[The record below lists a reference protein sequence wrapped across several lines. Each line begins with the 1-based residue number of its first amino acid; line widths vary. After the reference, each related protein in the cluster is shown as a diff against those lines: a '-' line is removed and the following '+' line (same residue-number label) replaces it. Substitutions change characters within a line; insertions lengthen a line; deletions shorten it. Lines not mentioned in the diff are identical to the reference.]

1 MQQPRAVGELG
12 ADAVHGAEHALVVV
26 GHEAHHGQLQQGGV
40 HVRGAVVLHERAHLG
55 VVAAG
60 PDLVRELV
68 PVLLPGLHVTGQAV
82 DAHRVHTRLHGGPH
96 HHARVRVVL
105 GLAAH
110 LPDALVLLLV
120 VGHHG
125 AQQRLL
131 QRPREVVLLHTAP
144 AQHLEHAQHVPGHV
158 RLVVAAGGVAVTDG
172 PRALVARQVHQ
183 ALANL
188 GGAVQR
194 VDVRGVV
201 DVPGHR
207 AQQPVA
213 QLRGLAVVTV
223 VQHDL
228 QGRCRVTGPREPVV
242 PVALRAHDLRQ
253 GRGGGAD
260 QPARG
265 LVHQSAHHQQAA
277 PDEVRGLVVRG
288 GEREPAQGGALVVGA
303 VPVTAHVPCRGAL
316 GGVQVLGVRAGGVQ
330 RGRLLV
336 RVRVVH
342 GRGIREGIVGLV
354 ALRPLLPQG
363 HGGRQRLVHVHR
375 LRGHPV
381 GREPREREVPGL
393 TGRHRERARVAALG
407 LVRVRLRQ
415 RIAVEDHGV
424 RTGHAHQ
431 HGLGLGVLRLVLE
444 HVEAAQPRHGRAV
457 VEAQPEVLEHL
468 HLTRE
473 ALHPADQLG
482 AGVERHEVRD
492 AHRAGVRGPHR
503 VQHERVLRVEA
514 LHRDDAGQGHVHR
527 GVVVHRAVRREQPAA
542 VVRGA
547 QQGREQRRG
556 VEARHAPPVHRPVAG
571 DQRPAAHVGQQGVV
585 LDL

>member
-1 MQQPRAVGELG
+1 M
-12 ADAVHGAEHALVVV
+12 
-26 GHEAHHGQLQQGGV
+26 
-40 HVRGAVVLHERAHLG
+40 
-55 VVAAG
+55 
-60 PDLVRELV
+60 
-68 PVLLPGLHVTGQAV
+68 LLPRLHVTGQAV
-82 DAHRVHTRLHGGPH
+82 DAHRVHTRLHGGPY

-144 AQHLEHAQHVPGHV
+144 AAASRTRAARARPRPTGSGCRRSCRHGRAASARSPAGPPG
-158 RLVVAAGGVAVTDG
+158 
-172 PRALVARQVHQ
+172 ARES
-183 ALANL
+183 

-213 QLRGLAVVTV
+213 QLGGLTVVAV

-228 QGRCRVTGPREPVV
+228 QRGRGIPGPREPVV

-253 GRGGGAD
+253 GRGRGTD

-288 GEREPAQGGALVVGA
+288 REREPAQGGALVVGA
-303 VPVTAHVPCRGAL
+303 VPVTTHVPCRGAL
-316 GGVQVLGVRAGGVQ
+316 GGVEVPGARTGGVQ

-342 GRGIREGIVGLV
+342 GRGIREGVVGLV
-354 ALRPLLPQG
+354 ALCPLLPQV

-375 LRGHPV
+375 LRGTPWDGNHV
-381 GREPREREVPGL
+381 SVKS
-393 TGRHRERARVAALG
+393 RV
-407 LVRVRLRQ
+407 
-415 RIAVEDHGV
+415 
-424 RTGHAHQ
+424 
-431 HGLGLGVLRLVLE
+431 
-444 HVEAAQPRHGRAV
+444 
-457 VEAQPEVLEHL
+457 
-468 HLTRE
+468 
-473 ALHPADQLG
+473 
-482 AGVERHEVRD
+482 
-492 AHRAGVRGPHR
+492 
-503 VQHERVLRVEA
+503 
-514 LHRDDAGQGHVHR
+514 
-527 GVVVHRAVRREQPAA
+527 
-542 VVRGA
+542 
-547 QQGREQRRG
+547 
-556 VEARHAPPVHRPVAG
+556 
-571 DQRPAAHVGQQGVV
+571 
-585 LDL
+585 